1 MMLILSAN
9 ISNLPNKYE
18 ALTPHNVIL
27 GIYAILFASFS
38 ALYFMTLPKVVVMVL
53 YIALL
58 FLSTCVVPF
67 LSQFAMDY
75 VKMGHDI
82 NFGLAR
88 GLGSFSYASSAFLM
102 GYLVE
107 WLEPSVI
114 YIVFVISSIL
124 FIINLFVLPHSINK
138 FNGQFSFFATYTYYC
153 NDVLSESD
161 QMAGQTLITMMA
173 NGFGFCL
180 GNYLGGVLQDT
191 LGLQSMLI
199 FAMAVTLVG
208 ALIGVCTY
216 KFMKED

>member
-1 MMLILSAN
+1 MKRLQMKYNCIQFLYWITNCTIFGYVAIFLQYKGLSNTEIGIVTAMGSIMMLILSAN

-114 YIVFVISSIL
+114 
-124 FIINLFVLPHSINK
+124 
-138 FNGQFSFFATYTYYC
+138 
-153 NDVLSESD
+153 
-161 QMAGQTLITMMA
+161 
-173 NGFGFCL
+173 
-180 GNYLGGVLQDT
+180 
-191 LGLQSMLI
+191 
-199 FAMAVTLVG
+199 
-208 ALIGVCTY
+208 
-216 KFMKED
+216 